1 MQKKGFAVATFLILV
16 FCTSS
21 QSQVVLPDSTVTLL
35 KAAVEGFQ
43 NRYHSPSIVVAIV
56 HDKKIIFSE
65 ARGYT
70 DQENKIPASIDSK
83 SPVLSVTKIFTA
95 TMLMQLK
102 QRNVVKLEDDVKTYV
117 PEFSSADSRRNN
129 TRTTLLQLAT
139 HTSGLPR
146 NSQADINF
154 TKQVDRW
161 MFTGANYPSIELAT
175 NKAFLQSLPYVQ
187 KEYPDYQLLSYGDR
201 HYSNLGY
208 SLLGIALERAAKKS
222 YGEYIVDNIC
232 KPLRMSNSGI
242 GTETTGSNI
251 VANGYYYNDS
261 TKEFIKTPVFRAN
274 SGLYARRHVFD
285 SQRSGHIHQFSI

>member
-102 QRNVVKLEDDVKTYV
+102 QRNVVKLEDDVKTLCL
-117 PEFSSADSRRNN
+117 N
-129 TRTTLLQLAT
+129 
-139 HTSGLPR
+139 
-146 NSQADINF
+146 
-154 TKQVDRW
+154 
-161 MFTGANYPSIELAT
+161 
-175 NKAFLQSLPYVQ
+175 
-187 KEYPDYQLLSYGDR
+187 
-201 HYSNLGY
+201 
-208 SLLGIALERAAKKS
+208 SLLLT
-222 YGEYIVDNIC
+222 VD
-232 KPLRMSNSGI
+232 
-242 GTETTGSNI
+242 ETTPGQPFSNWRHI
-251 VANGYYYNDS
+251 LPACHVIHKPISISPNKS
-261 TKEFIKTPVFRAN
+261 TDGCLQELIIPQ
-274 SGLYARRHVFD
+274 S
-285 SQRSGHIHQFSI
+285 S